1 MSGNNP
7 RCCLISAHSKWY
19 AHMEDV
25 LMSKVLAIRNGLISA
40 NTTGLI
46 NIEVESDS
54 LFVNKLMN
62 SPLADRSTL
71 ASICHE
77 VEDVRNGF
85 SFSSL

>member
-1 MSGNNP
+1 
-7 RCCLISAHSKWY
+7 
-19 AHMEDV
+19 MEDV
-25 LMSKVLAIRNGLISA
+25 LMSKVLAIRNDLISA

-54 LFVNKLMN
+54 LLVNKLLN